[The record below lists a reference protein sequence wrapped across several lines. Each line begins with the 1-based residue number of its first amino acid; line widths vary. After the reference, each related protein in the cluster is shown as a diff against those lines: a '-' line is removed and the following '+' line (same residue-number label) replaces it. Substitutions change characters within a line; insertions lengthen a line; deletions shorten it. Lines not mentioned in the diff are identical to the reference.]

1 MAKKVL
7 VVDDE
12 PAIVKMVTAQLVA
25 HDYEV
30 HSATNGK
37 DALKIC
43 RNIIPDAI
51 IMDIMMPDTDGASV
65 AEELKENPE
74 MKKVPIIFLTAAVKQ
89 SEVPRNHKI
98 GGEYYLAKPFKA
110 EQLLG
115 MLKKLI

>member
-1 MAKKVL
+1 MAKIVL
-7 VVDDE
+7 AVDDE

-43 RNIIPDAI
+43 RNLTPDAVI
-51 IMDIMMPDTDGASV
+51 LDIMMPDMDGARV
-65 AEELKENPE
+65 AEELKEKPK
-74 MKKVPIIFLTAAVKQ
+74 MKNVPIIFLTAAVKQ
-89 SEVPRNHKI
+89 SEVPKSHKI
-98 GGEYYLAKPFKA
+98 GGQYYLAKPFRA